1 MMKIAEWRVERIR
14 KNREQRETE
23 KEEAGCKTHGEL
35 MQRLSDGTVASE
47 MDSEL

>member
-1 MMKIAEWRVERIR
+1 MEGRR

-23 KEEAGCKTHGEL
+23 KEEAGCKTHGRAYAETV
-35 MQRLSDGTVASE
+35 SDGTVASE